1 MSKEDQQLIANFLF
15 WKKKR
20 AHKLILSIG
29 APSSPFIS
37 NFIMYSFDVV
47 VNEYC
52 SEKGI
57 IYSRYADDLTFSTK
71 QAGLLSHLPKIVS
84 EKLNSLYK
92 KSIRINS
99 EKTTFVSKAHSR
111 KVTGLILTNQNNV
124 SIGRTKKRNISAM
137 VHQYK
142 IGKIIDKKEIEKLIG
157 LVNFA
162 VYIEPDFLNF
172 LIKKYGKDTISKIYK
187 IDT

>member
-1 MSKEDQQLIANFLF
+1 M
-15 WKKKR
+15 
-20 AHKLILSIG
+20 
-29 APSSPFIS
+29 
-37 NFIMYSFDVV
+37 
-47 VNEYC
+47 NEYC

-57 IYSRYADDLTFSTK
+57 IYSRYADDLTFSK

-142 IGKIIDKKEIEKLIG
+142 IGKIIDKRNRETNRSRKLC
-157 LVNFA
+157 
-162 VYIEPDFLNF
+162 
-172 LIKKYGKDTISKIYK
+172 SIY
-187 IDT
+187 